1 MRWLL
6 IGLAYAAVFLAMHP
20 VFWWQGRFL
29 GWDAVREHWGDRVFP
44 ALALADFQMPLW
56 NPFEKGGYDFLGDP
70 QTGVLYPLNWV
81 AWLGIPVLGT
91 GPWIVMFSSVLHFV
105 VAALGMHRV
114 LQREALPPW
123 VRAFGGV
130 AIMLCARFAKSKD
143 SAALWPAIWI
153 PWLYL
158 TMRDALE
165 RPSWRTGGK
174 LGFVTAMALLAGHPP
189 TAVRGILT
197 VAPLGVLLII
207 TGARAAPAA
216 GRFLARI
223 GVSVSMGLAVTIG
236 LTLPMLLAAAGW
248 MTLSVRQDMGLG
260 EVLRS
265 SISGWESVHLF
276 APHLLEINDL
286 SMQYVGGAVF
296 MLALF
301 AVLRRPNAEQLVLA
315 LSAAFVFVLACG
327 GNTPVLP
334 FLVRNVPT
342 FKLWRISEGYLFGV
356 SFVIVLLA
364 ARGLGALAAV
374 AGEPAERRAVVRRLA
389 AAVGLT
395 WLAWGAAVPFAA
407 DRAMV
412 FNTGLFLGLATTCL
426 ALFLA
431 PARARRLAV
440 PLLFVALLADYG
452 YQQRGIFAIAQGVP
466 NLQKDAKLLALK
478 GVADTYR
485 VADDEYFQFRPG
497 TRLEVRDLFGRYST
511 FVSRRYDAYQKKAR
525 TSAPLLRAANVKWVA
540 GGAVGKLRK
549 TLKGKDALIA
559 RGPGIW
565 ELPRPIA
572 RATWYPKANVV
583 ATENES
589 LAAVAQGRSPV
600 VERASLAPETRKGVE
615 ALKGT
620 QAPVAARLLVAERN
634 VLRFEVAAPAP
645 GVVGVAEAWA
655 PGWQATVDAAPAEV
669 FPLDH
674 LFRGVLVPAGTHVIE
689 MVYVPRGV
697 RPAFAIWALCWLGV
711 LAAAATARRRP
722 LSPPA

>member
-6 IGLAYAAVFLAMHP
+6 LGLAYAAVVLAMHP

-44 ALALADFQMPLW
+44 ALALADAELPLW

-81 AWLGIPVLGT
+81 AWLGIPILGT
-91 GPWIVMFSSVLHFV
+91 GPWIVMFSSVMHFV
-105 VAALGMHRV
+105 VAALGMHRI

-174 LGFVTAMALLAGHPP
+174 LGVVTAMALLAGHPP

-197 VAPLGVLLII
+197 VAPLGVLLIVS
-207 TGARAAPAA
+207 GARAAPAA
-216 GRFLARI
+216 GRFLARV
-223 GVSVSMGLAVTIG
+223 GGSVGTGLAVTLG
-236 LTLPMLLAAAGW
+236 LTLPMLLAAGGW
-248 MTLSVRQDMGLG
+248 MSLSVRQDMGLG

-265 SISGWESVHLF
+265 SITGWESVHLF

-296 MLALF
+296 MLAVF
-301 AVLRRPNAEQLVLA
+301 AVLRRPSPEHIVLA

-327 GNTPVLP
+327 GNTPILP

-356 SFVIVLLA
+356 SFVIILLA
-364 ARGLGALAAV
+364 ARGLGALTETV
-374 AGEPAERRAVVRRLA
+374 DDPAGRRIRTRRLA

-407 DRAMV
+407 DWAMV
-412 FNTGLFLGLATTCL
+412 FNTGLFLAVATACL
-426 ALFLA
+426 MVFLG
-431 PARARRLAV
+431 PPTARRLAV
-440 PLLFVALLADYG
+440 PLFFVALLADYG
-452 YQQRGIFAIAQGVP
+452 YQQRGIFAISQPAP
-466 NLQKDAKLLALK
+466 NLQKDPRLLELK
-478 GVADTYR
+478 GVRDAYR
-485 VADDEYFQFRPG
+485 VADDEFFQFRPG

-540 GGAVGKLRK
+540 GGAAGKLRK
-549 TLKGKDALIA
+549 TLKGKEALIA
-559 RGPGIW
+559 RGPGVW
-565 ELPRPIA
+565 ELPRAIA
-572 RATWYPKANVV
+572 RAMWYPKASVV

-600 VERASLAPETRKGVE
+600 LERASLPPETRKAIE
-615 ALKGT
+615 ALKGA
-620 QAPVAARLLVAERN
+620 QAPVPARLLTAERN
-634 VLRFEVAAPAP
+634 VLRFEVSAPAP

-674 LFRGVLVPAGTHVIE
+674 LFRGVFVPAGKHVVE
-689 MVYVPRGV
+689 MVYAPRGV
-697 RPAFAIWALCWLGV
+697 RPAFALWAMCWLGV
-711 LAAAATARRRP
+711 LAAVATARRRSS
-722 LSPPA
+722 SPRA